1 MRLINE
7 AVHDLFS
14 NGNHLY
20 FKISGTH
27 ENDTS
32 YVRLNEKASESITKD
47 EYFKGLYGE
56 KYKFIM
62 HYMKEN
68 PSSSSFGED
77 GSVYVCPHQES
88 VIYKFDRNGSLVRKY
103 HEMRKTDNIFDIS
116 VQGESIW
123 CVYTSTHTVKRFSLR
138 DGKEELTLSEGHPG
152 GRKGTVFTYPES
164 IIFHDDTAFIADRGN
179 KRIARTD
186 LSTMKTESYME
197 MPEPVYRYERLGS
210 LEYVLMNADLYEL
223 QPGHGEG

>member
-14 NGNHLY
+14 NGNYLY
-20 FKISGTH
+20 FKVSGPK
-27 ENDTS
+27 ENETRF
-32 YVRLNEKASESITKD
+32 VRLHAEGPESITKD

-56 KYKFIM
+56 KYKYIM
-62 HYMKEN
+62 HYMKEK
-68 PSSSSFGED
+68 PSASAFGED

-103 HEMRKTDNIFDIS
+103 HEMKKPDNIYDIA

-123 CVYTSTHTVKRFSLR
+123 CVYTSAHTVKRFSLK

-152 GRKGTVFTYPES
+152 GKKGTVFTYPES
-164 IIFHDDTAFIADRGN
+164 ILLEEDTVFVADMGN
-179 KRIARTD
+179 KRVARTD
-186 LSTMKTESYME
+186 LSTMETESYME
-197 MPEPVYRYERLGS
+197 MPEPVYRYARLGS
-210 LEYVLMNADLYEL
+210 TEYVLLNADLYEL
-223 QPGHGEG
+223 PAGHGEG